1 MKYSIRI
8 LALGACALA
17 FEAHADARA
26 DLLAAYEKAM
36 AETSY
41 RVVTTSQLKGKPV
54 QTTIDV
60 QLPASFH
67 MKNPD
72 VEMIVLPGATWMN
85 QGGQWMKMPMD
96 MSAMVKGMTLQAM
109 KDGADL
115 IKDVRATGTE
125 TIDGCES
132 TTYAYRTEGKIMGVD
147 ANADVEVSICETTGL
162 PVRAVSSDGKTRTEI
177 AYDYETKVEI
187 RPPQ

>member
-1 MKYSIRI
+1 MKHSFRI
-8 LALGACALA
+8 LALAACGLA
-17 FEAHADARA
+17 FEAQADARA

-67 MKNPD
+67 MRNPE
-72 VEMIVLPGATWMN
+72 VEMIVLPGATWMK

-96 MSAMVKGMTLQAM
+96 MSAMVKNMTLQAM
-109 KDGADL
+109 KDGMNL
-115 IKDVRATGTE
+115 IKDVRETGTT

-132 TTYAYRTEGKIMGVD
+132 TTYAYRTEGKIMGVE
-147 ANADVEVSICETTGL
+147 ANADLEVSICESTGL
-162 PVRAVSSDGKTRTEI
+162 PVRAVSNDGNTRTEI
-177 AYDYETKVEI
+177 AYDYETEVDI

>member
-1 MKYSIRI
+1 MKHAFRI
-8 LALGACALA
+8 LVLAAGGIALD
-17 FEAHADARA
+17 AHADARA

-41 RVVTTSQLKGKPV
+41 RVVTTTEVKGKPV

-67 MKNPD
+67 MRNPD
-72 VEMIVLPGATWMN
+72 VEMIVLPGTTWMK

-96 MSAMVKGMTLQAM
+96 MSSMVKAMTLQAM
-109 KDGADL
+109 KDGVNL
-115 IKDVRATGTE
+115 IKDVREKGTE

-132 TTYAYRTEGKIMGVD
+132 TTYAYRTEGKIMGIE
-147 ANADVEVSICETTGL
+147 ANADSEVSICETTGL
-162 PVRAVSSDGKTRTEI
+162 PVRAVSDDGKHRTEI
-177 AYDYETKVEI
+177 AYDYETEVDI